1 MPKGKGK
8 ASCILTVLSLIAL
21 AGCFDSDEA
30 VSDSFAPEAISAVI
44 AGGVNARPLKLNHH
58 AVSLKWGITKSM
70 EQACGG
76 PAIAG
81 AEAGGV
87 ANFSHLGITTTSWS
101 AAWDIGN
108 LLTGPAQFT
117 PVGPASGPVAPVLVQ
132 SAYPYAFHYN
142 PATDACGAAVTA
154 TGKIVLTASNGDRL
168 LGDVVGGEAHKL
180 DFIVDGDGVEVFVR
194 AAVTGG
200 TGRFANAT
208 GSFVIH
214 AIGRTTLKFEIKLLE
229 LLPGGAIGY

>member
-1 MPKGKGK
+1 MSRGK
-8 ASCILTVLSLIAL
+8 ASCLLTVLSLIAL
-21 AGCFDSDEA
+21 AGCSGSEKTMSDG
-30 VSDSFAPEAISAVI
+30 FAPEAISAVI
-44 AGGVNARPLKLNHH
+44 AGGADARPLKLNHH
-58 AVSLKWGITKSM
+58 AVSLNWGITKSQ

-76 PAIAG
+76 PAHAG

-108 LLTGPAQFT
+108 LLAGPAQFT
-117 PVGPASGPVAPVLVQ
+117 PVGPASGPVAPVLGQ
-132 SAYPYAFHYN
+132 GAYPYAFHYN

-154 TGKIVLTASNGDRL
+154 TGKVVLTASNGDRL
-168 LGDVVGGEAHKL
+168 LGDVLGGEAHKL
-180 DFIVDGDGVEVFVR
+180 DFIVDGDGVEVFIR

-208 GSFVIH
+208 GSFVMH
-214 AIGRTTLKFEIKLLE
+214 ALGRLGPTLKFDLKLLE
-229 LLPGGAIGY
+229 VLPGGAIGY

>member
-1 MPKGKGK
+1 MSKGK
-8 ASCILTVLSLIAL
+8 ASCLLTVLSLIAL
-21 AGCFDSDEA
+21 VGCSGSDKTM
-30 VSDSFAPEAISAVI
+30 SDGFAPEAISAVI
-44 AGGVNARPLKLNHH
+44 AGGADARPLKLNHH
-58 AVSLKWGITKSM
+58 AVSLTWGITKSQ
-70 EQACGG
+70 EEACGG

-81 AEAGGV
+81 AEAGGI

-117 PVGPASGPVAPVLVQ
+117 PVGPASGPVAPVLLQ
-132 SAYPYAFHYN
+132 SAYPYAFHYD
-142 PATDACGAAVTA
+142 PLADACGAAVAA
-154 TGKIVLTASNGDRL
+154 TGKIVLTAPNGDRL
-168 LGDVVGGEAHKL
+168 LADVVGGEAHKL

-208 GSFVIH
+208 GSFVLH
-214 AIGRTTLKFEIKLLE
+214 AMGRTLPTLKFQIKLLE
-229 LLPGGAIGY
+229 VLPGGAIGY